1 MALGSFKCPMCM
13 AEYNPATESTFCPHQ
28 KMAVKVA
35 PRKQKIRLVTTTGW
49 WFDMDKP
56 ADFNMF
62 IFATSIRA
70 TGFLIN
76 DALYQPQET
85 IASIFVYNEDNPPTQ
100 QTGVVIDFPGKP
112 PA

>member
-1 MALGSFKCPMCM
+1 MMTKCPTCM
-13 AEYNPATESTFCPHQ
+13 AAYDNATEGMFCPHAPL
-28 KMAVKVA
+28 AVKA
-35 PRKQKIRLVTTTGW
+35 EPRKQKIRLVTTTGW

-62 IFATSIRA
+62 VFATSIRA

-76 DALYQPQET
+76 DMVYQPQET
-85 IASIFVYNEDNPPTQ
+85 IASIFVYDAEKPPEL
-100 QTGVVIDFPGKP
+100 QTGVVIDFPRKP